1 MTDKTTHTA
10 TEIALQRLAHDLV
23 RLTELPLT
31 HELAGQ
37 IARCADEITA
47 LAEAA

>member
-1 MTDKTTHTA
+1 MTDTTTHTA

-31 HELAGQ
+31 RELAAQ
-37 IARCADEITA
+37 IARTSDELTA